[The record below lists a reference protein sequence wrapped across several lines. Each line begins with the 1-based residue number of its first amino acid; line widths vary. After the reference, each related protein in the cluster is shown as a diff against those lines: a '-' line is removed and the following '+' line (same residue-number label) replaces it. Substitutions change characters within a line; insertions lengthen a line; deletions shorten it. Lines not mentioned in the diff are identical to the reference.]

1 MNKDDLLSYLISK
14 KRYLDTKE
22 RLMEFEMT
30 IYYPPSPVY
39 DGMPKSHTETITILS
54 AAVDRHDELINQ
66 NNTALVAYITAGK
79 QLDSVESRL
88 NQTEADII
96 ERRYR
101 LGMKWENIAESINYS
116 LRRTMEIH
124 QEILEKISSF

>member
-54 AAVDRHDELINQ
+54 AAVDRHDELVKQ
-66 NNTALVAYITAGK
+66 NNAALTAYILAGK
-79 QLDSVESRL
+79 QLDLIESRL

-101 LGMKWENIAESINYS
+101 LGMRWESIAESINYS
-116 LRRTMEIH
+116 LRSTMRVHKEI
-124 QEILEKISSF
+124 IEKISKF